1 VRPTVNGARR
11 IFLSAGGRFA
21 VQRRSEDR
29 AVRLSHPAREP
40 MPNGLCHP
48 LGSANFS
55 VPYAKAMVT
64 HREKYG
70 ATGVRWT
77 IIDDLGGD
85 KPL

>member
-1 VRPTVNGARR
+1 MRPTVNGARR

-29 AVRLSHPAREP
+29 AVRLSHPARGP

-48 LGSANFS
+48 LGSANS
-55 VPYAKAMVT
+55 SMLYAKAMVT

-70 ATGVRWT
+70 CDRGAL
-77 IIDDLGGD
+77 DDVGGFGR
-85 KPL
+85 